1 MKAQLRSRKKTP
13 YTVYL
18 AGDLWNHK
26 DLIGNALLAEYIN
39 RVSCGKYSCVLPQD
53 LEEPV
58 NRTVEIRNLD
68 LKHVLTSD
76 MAIFNFDG
84 ANLDSGTVVEFIY
97 AKMLDIPCVLL
108 RTDFRA
114 AGEGREDQ
122 DPWNMMASSWPR
134 SKVVKMHGMQE
145 YQRARKGTSLAGT
158 VLKLY
163 LKMAGEIV
171 GALDEVRHE
180 KPVVASRQRLSHI
193 YRWALQCPGSGYDGQ
208 FKPGQ
213 LKEILAAKMEKRLL
227 NS

>member
-1 MKAQLRSRKKTP
+1 MKTQSREKSP
-13 YTVYL
+13 FTVYL
-18 AGDLWNHK
+18 AGDLWSHK
-26 DLIGNALLAEYIN
+26 DLIGNALLADYIN
-39 RVSCGKYSCVLPQD
+39 LVSCGKYLCVLPQD

-58 NRTVEIRNLD
+58 NRTVDIRNLD

-97 AKMLDIPCVLL
+97 AKMLDVPCVLL
-108 RTDFRA
+108 RTNFRA
-114 AGEGREDQ
+114 AGEGRGDQ

-134 SKVVKMHGMQE
+134 SKVLRLHGMQE
-145 YQRARKGTSLAGT
+145 YQNARKGTSLAGT
-158 VLKLY
+158 VQKLY

-193 YRWALQCPGSGYDGQ
+193 YQWALQCPGAGYEQ
-208 FKPGQ
+208 HFKPDE
-213 LKEILAAKMEKRLL
+213 LKQILADKMAKGLL